1 MRAVVYTKPGDLDII
16 EVRDVP
22 DPAPGSDDIVV
33 EVAYAGLNRANVLQR
48 QGRYGAFPTDRP
60 MIPGMEYAGT
70 VAATGAQVTS
80 LHKGDRVFGLVVE
93 GAQAQRL
100 VAPAATAC
108 RIPDGLSFAKAGAV
122 PESFM
127 TAWDALQRAGLA
139 MGATV
144 IVHAVGSSV
153 GLAALALVK
162 RAGGQVVGTL
172 RTPDKLERAQALG
185 LDRAVLFDDDWPT
198 VAHEMSA
205 GRGADIILDF
215 VGLTNFERNVAA
227 LAPRGRIVQIGTL
240 GGPKGTIALGS
251 FMSKCGSYL
260 GTMLRLRP
268 LHEKVALARDF
279 AHHVVPSLGSGDLA
293 IVVDR
298 VFDLDH
304 VRDAQQY
311 MEENRNFGKIVLA
324 VTPDS

>member
-1 MRAVVYTKPGDLDII
+1 
-16 EVRDVP
+16 
-22 DPAPGSDDIVV
+22 
-33 EVAYAGLNRANVLQR
+33 
-48 QGRYGAFPTDRP
+48 
-60 MIPGMEYAGT
+60 
-70 VAATGAQVTS
+70 
-80 LHKGDRVFGLVVE
+80 
-93 GAQAQRL
+93 
-100 VAPAATAC
+100 
-108 RIPDGLSFAKAGAV
+108 
-122 PESFM
+122 M

-139 MGATV
+139 MGDTV

-162 RAGGQVVGTL
+162 RAGGQVVGTS

-240 GGPKGTIALGS
+240 GGRKGRSRSGRSCRSAAPIS
-251 FMSKCGSYL
+251 
-260 GTMLRLRP
+260 GTMLRMRP

-279 AHHVVPSLGSGDLA
+279 SHHVVPSLGSGDLA

-298 VFDLDH
+298 DFDLDD

>member
-1 MRAVVYTKPGDLDII
+1 MRAVVYAQPGDLDVI

-22 DPAPGSDDIVV
+22 DPVPGSDDIVV
-33 EVAYAGLNRANVLQR
+33 EVGYAGLNRADILQR
-48 QGRYGAFPTDRP
+48 QGRYGAFPSDRP

-70 VAATGAQVTS
+70 VAETGAHVST
-80 LHKGDRVFGLVVE
+80 LHRGDRVFGLVVE
-93 GAQAQRL
+93 GAQAQRV

-108 RIPDGLSFAKAGAV
+108 RIPDGLDFAKAGAV

-127 TAWDALQRAGLA
+127 TAWDALTRASLT
-139 MGATV
+139 MGDTV
-144 IVHAVGSSV
+144 IVHAIGSSV

-162 RAGGQVVGTL
+162 RAGGQVLGTT
-172 RTPDKLERAQALG
+172 RTPEKLERAQMLG
-185 LDRAVLFDDDWPT
+185 LDRPVLFDDDWPT

-205 GRGADIILDF
+205 GRGADIVLDF
-215 VGLTNFERNVAA
+215 VGLATFERNVAA

-279 AHHVVPSLGSGDLA
+279 AHHVVPSLGSGVLA
-293 IVVDR
+293 ITVDR
-298 VFDLDH
+298 EFSLDDI
-304 VRDAQQY
+304 RDAQRY

-324 VTPDS
+324 VTPVS